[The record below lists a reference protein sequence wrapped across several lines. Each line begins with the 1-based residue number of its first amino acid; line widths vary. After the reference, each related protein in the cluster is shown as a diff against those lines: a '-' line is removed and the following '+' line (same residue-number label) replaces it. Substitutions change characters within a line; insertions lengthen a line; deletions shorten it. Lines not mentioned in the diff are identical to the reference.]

1 MKTHNQLVVQ
11 EMLRTSNIIAHLKN
25 ARAEYEQAAT
35 ACKICIVE
43 GKPSKEIYN
52 SLIKSI
58 SDNKIN
64 EIYFTAR
71 MEKLSKLLDGFDA
84 SIMDPIT
91 YISRFDISKKIVDIV
106 KNTKHI
112 GWLSLTTGEINI
124 INR

>member
-11 EMLRTSNIIAHLKN
+11 EMLRTSNIITHLKN
-25 ARAEYEQAAT
+25 ARAEYEQAAM

-52 SLIKSI
+52 SLLKSI

-91 YISRFDISKKIVDIV
+91 YISRFDVSKKIVDIV

-112 GWLSLTTGEINI
+112 GWLSLTTGEITMI
-124 INR
+124 